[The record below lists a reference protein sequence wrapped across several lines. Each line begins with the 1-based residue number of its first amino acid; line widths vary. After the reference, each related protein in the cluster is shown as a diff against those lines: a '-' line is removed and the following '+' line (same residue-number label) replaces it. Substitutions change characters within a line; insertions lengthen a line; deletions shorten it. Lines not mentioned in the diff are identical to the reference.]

1 MFDMGG
7 TATGALPKPLVIANA
22 AAAALST
29 ASCAA
34 GLINPGLGLPKEEP
48 VTEDVR
54 FYAKAYA
61 ARALPLGA
69 VLLHQLVRGRGGPA
83 LLAVLLLAGAVQA
96 GDAAI
101 GVRTRNRGMALGAG
115 ALALLHLE
123 AARRV
128 AGRVR

>member
-1 MFDMGG
+1 MGR
-7 TATGALPKPLVIANA
+7 TVAGALPKPLVIANA
-22 AAAALST
+22 AGALSM
-29 ASCAA
+29 AACAA
-34 GLINPGLGLPKEEP
+34 GLANPGIGLPKEEP
-48 VTEDVR
+48 VTEGVR

-83 LLAVLLLAGAVQA
+83 LPAVLLLAGAVQA

-101 GVRTRNRGMALGAG
+101 GARTRNPGMALGAG

-123 AARRV
+123 TARRAV
-128 AGRVR
+128 GGAR

>member
-1 MFDMGG
+1 MGG
-7 TATGALPKPLVIANA
+7 TVTGVLPKPLVIANA
-22 AAAALST
+22 AGAVLSM

-34 GLINPGLGLPKEEP
+34 GLINPGIGLPKGEP
-48 VTEDVR
+48 VTGGVR
-54 FYAKAYA
+54 FYAEAYA

-83 LLAVLLLAGAVQA
+83 LPAVLLLAGAVQA

-101 GVRTRNRGMALGAG
+101 GVRTRNPGMALGAG

-123 AARRV
+123 TARRV
-128 AGRVR
+128 AGGTR